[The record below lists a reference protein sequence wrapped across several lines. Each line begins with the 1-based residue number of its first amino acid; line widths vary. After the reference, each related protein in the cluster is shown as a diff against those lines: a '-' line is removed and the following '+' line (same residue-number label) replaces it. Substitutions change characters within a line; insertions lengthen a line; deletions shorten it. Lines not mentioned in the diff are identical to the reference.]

1 MGEWMD
7 ECHTL
12 IYFLKMLNV
21 IYLKLSYQLF
31 YFAWKTNIP
40 SASFNHKKIRKPFTD
55 HTIRNQEL
63 EL

>member
-1 MGEWMD
+1 
-7 ECHTL
+7 
-12 IYFLKMLNV
+12 MLNV

-55 HTIRNQEL
+55 HTIRNQVL